1 MKNEI
6 QEFVN
11 EKLGLKVRCGQNED
25 GSISVNI
32 GDAAMGL
39 GMIKRDYKKGK
50 EYIRPNMSG
59 INSHLKSFGISD
71 SEKAVSPQLSN
82 STLKWGNW

>member
-11 EKLGLKVRCGQNED
+11 EKLGLKVRCVQNED

-32 GDAAMGL
+32 GDAAIGL
-39 GMIKRDYKKGK
+39 GDDKKRLQKGK
-50 EYIRPNMSG
+50 RI
-59 INSHLKSFGISD
+59 HK
-71 SEKAVSPQLSN
+71 
-82 STLKWGNW
+82 T